1 MFTKS
6 STYYEIKPI
15 GNDYNSVLSFQLR
28 TENNE
33 LKSNPKDYPFL
44 QSKMIELE
52 NNYKILHDQ
61 KISFERDYKFKY
73 EAQEKDLDALR
84 TEIKKYR
91 LLIDEKL
98 VHNIMIS
105 SEIKSYKDL
114 IELKDKELEALRGE
128 YLNVSTSN
136 AHLSEDINR
145 LKGDLAISKE
155 ERNLKQGEV
164 HKAKLYNDALNL
176 EKKIQNEKILKL
188 DYEVSIL
195 KRKLYQADDEN
206 KLLGTDK
213 KNLSSDL
220 DMQKVARINQ
230 QKEAERL
237 YLLNA
242 KLAEE
247 KRSLEDKSRELELNT
262 KILEKKI
269 LDTNLLIDAKERE
282 IRDYKKNI
290 NYSGVKNLELND
302 QLKKLFKEKET
313 FELLMN
319 QYKSDGD
326 LNKKMKEEQLL
337 RSLELE
343 DQKKKLEVKYTSKE
357 LEALRAKQDLLRLGE
372 DHSKLREE
380 HVYLNQELEALKNHA
395 NVLENQNFSLHS
407 EIDNIVNVDQKVRME
422 LDRKYKYQSLKERNI
437 EELQKSAEKVR
448 FSTSPK
454 KL

>member
-1 MFTKS
+1 M
-6 STYYEIKPI
+6 
-15 GNDYNSVLSFQLR
+15 
-28 TENNE
+28 
-33 LKSNPKDYPFL
+33 
-44 QSKMIELE
+44 
-52 NNYKILHDQ
+52 
-61 KISFERDYKFKY
+61 
-73 EAQEKDLDALR
+73 
-84 TEIKKYR
+84 
-91 LLIDEKL
+91 
-98 VHNIMIS
+98 
-105 SEIKSYKDL
+105 
-114 IELKDKELEALRGE
+114 
-128 YLNVSTSN
+128 
-136 AHLSEDINR
+136 
-145 LKGDLAISKE
+145 
-155 ERNLKQGEV
+155 
-164 HKAKLYNDALNL
+164 
-176 EKKIQNEKILKL
+176 
-188 DYEVSIL
+188 
-195 KRKLYQADDEN
+195 
-206 KLLGTDK
+206 
-213 KNLSSDL
+213 
-220 DMQKVARINQ
+220 
-230 QKEAERL
+230 
-237 YLLNA
+237 NA

-357 LEALRAKQDLLRLGE
+357 LEALIAKQDLLRLGE